1 MKKKILH
8 LKAINL
14 NARPS
19 ILKKKKYPNVL
30 YAECE
35 VTNLH

>member
-19 ILKKKKYPNVL
+19 ILKKKYPNVL